1 MVLTFSMQGV
11 GNFVNT
17 AVLCILVVI
26 YRVAI
31 PNYKNK
37 AYPYAPHRCCLSCT
51 SCAASHHKD
60 DCFCSSSCMISTQHL
75 GQSWWLPLVHA
86 HSYIFFWQADL
97 VAKSISKCLD
107 VMVGGDTYSY
117 NQTIR
122 VTHRISPKLA
132 ASDVI

>member
-1 MVLTFSMQGV
+1 MAKKQFTILYLDVQVVLTFSMQGV

-37 AYPYAPHRCCLSCT
+37 AYPYAPHRCRLSCK
-51 SCAASHHKD
+51 SCAASHQQD
-60 DCFCSSSCMISTQHL
+60 DCDCSSSCMISTQHL
-75 GQSWWLPLVHA
+75 GRSWWLPRVHV
-86 HSYIFFWQADL
+86 SLYIFFWQADL
-97 VAKSISKCLD
+97 VDVTKSISKCLD

-117 NQTIR
+117 Y
-122 VTHRISPKLA
+122 
-132 ASDVI
+132 